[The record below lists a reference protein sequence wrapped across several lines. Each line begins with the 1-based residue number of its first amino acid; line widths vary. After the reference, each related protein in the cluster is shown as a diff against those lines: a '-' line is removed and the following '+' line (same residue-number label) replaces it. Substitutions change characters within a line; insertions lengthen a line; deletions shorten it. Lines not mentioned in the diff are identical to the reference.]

1 MTFRTLL
8 QGAKRDLREIFT
20 LRRLLFILCGTAIC
34 SFGIYNVHDQSGIT
48 EGGAL
53 GLILL
58 LNHWFG
64 LPSSIAT
71 PIIDI
76 ICYALAF
83 RALGRHFLEI
93 SAFSTLSMAMFFRI
107 WENFPPVL
115 PSLADKPLLA
125 ALLGALFIGVGVGI
139 VVKNGGSCGGDDA
152 LALFIHKV
160 SGWRLSRAYLIS
172 DLTVLALSLT
182 YIPFKK
188 IFFSLITVTLSSYI
202 LEFMQGKEKA
212 NNAKE
217 TPEASADDGV

>member
-1 MTFRTLL
+1 M
-8 QGAKRDLREIFT
+8 
-20 LRRLLFILCGTAIC
+20 CGTAIC

-71 PIIDI
+71 PIIDV

-107 WENFPPVL
+107 WEHQFHGQRTVQGQ
-115 PSLADKPLLA
+115 ADKPLLA

-217 TPEASADDGV
+217 TPEAGADDGV

>member
-1 MTFRTLL
+1 M
-8 QGAKRDLREIFT
+8 
-20 LRRLLFILCGTAIC
+20 CGTAIC

-93 SAFSTLSMAMFFRI
+93 SAFSTLSMAIFS
-107 WENFPPVL
+107 EYGSTSPLSFP
-115 PSLADKPLLA
+115 
-125 ALLGALFIGVGVGI
+125 ALQ
-139 VVKNGGSCGGDDA
+139 
-152 LALFIHKV
+152 
-160 SGWRLSRAYLIS
+160 IS
-172 DLTVLALSLT
+172 
-182 YIPFKK
+182 PF
-188 IFFSLITVTLSSYI
+188 
-202 LEFMQGKEKA
+202 
-212 NNAKE
+212 
-217 TPEASADDGV
+217 

>member
-1 MTFRTLL
+1 MTFKTLL

-20 LRRLLFILCGTAIC
+20 LRRLLFILLGTAIC

-107 WENFPPVL
+107 WEHFPPVL
-115 PSLADKPLLA
+115 PSLADKPL
-125 ALLGALFIGVGVGI
+125 
-139 VVKNGGSCGGDDA
+139 
-152 LALFIHKV
+152 
-160 SGWRLSRAYLIS
+160 
-172 DLTVLALSLT
+172 
-182 YIPFKK
+182 
-188 IFFSLITVTLSSYI
+188 
-202 LEFMQGKEKA
+202 
-212 NNAKE
+212 
-217 TPEASADDGV
+217 

>member
-1 MTFRTLL
+1 M
-8 QGAKRDLREIFT
+8 
-20 LRRLLFILCGTAIC
+20 
-34 SFGIYNVHDQSGIT
+34 
-48 EGGAL
+48 
-53 GLILL
+53 
-58 LNHWFG
+58 
-64 LPSSIAT
+64 
-71 PIIDI
+71 
-76 ICYALAF
+76 
-83 RALGRHFLEI
+83 
-93 SAFSTLSMAMFFRI
+93 
-107 WENFPPVL
+107 
-115 PSLADKPLLA
+115 
-125 ALLGALFIGVGVGI
+125 
-139 VVKNGGSCGGDDA
+139 VKNGGSCGGDDA

>member
-1 MTFRTLL
+1 M
-8 QGAKRDLREIFT
+8 
-20 LRRLLFILCGTAIC
+20 CGTAIC

-71 PIIDI
+71 PIRDI

>member
-1 MTFRTLL
+1 ML
-8 QGAKRDLREIFT
+8 
-20 LRRLLFILCGTAIC
+20 GTAIC

-107 WENFPPVL
+107 WEHFPPVL

-139 VVKNGGSCGGDDA
+139 VVRNGGSCGGDDA

-202 LEFMQGKEKA
+202 LEFIQGKEQADSTGKA
-212 NNAKE
+212 
-217 TPEASADDGV
+217 PEASVSDKI

>member
-1 MTFRTLL
+1 ML
-8 QGAKRDLREIFT
+8 
-20 LRRLLFILCGTAIC
+20 GTAIC

-64 LPSSIAT
+64 IPSSLAT

-76 ICYALAF
+76 ICYILAF
-83 RALGRHFLEI
+83 RALGRKFLEV
-93 SAFSTLSMAMFFRI
+93 SAISTLSMAMFFRI

-125 ALLGALFIGVGVGI
+125 ALLGALFIGIGVGI
-139 VVKNGGSCGGDDA
+139 VVRNGGSCGGDDA

-172 DLTVLALSLT
+172 DITVLALSLT

-202 LEFMQGKEKA
+202 LEFIQGKEEA
-212 NNAKE
+212 YNAKE
-217 TPEASADDGV
+217 IPGAGIDGGV

>member
-1 MTFRTLL
+1 M
-8 QGAKRDLREIFT
+8 
-20 LRRLLFILCGTAIC
+20 CGTAIC

-160 SGWRLSRAYLIS
+160 SGWRLSRAYLVS
-172 DLTVLALSLT
+172 DLTVLTLSLT

-217 TPEASADDGV
+217 TPEASADDGI

>member
-1 MTFRTLL
+1 M
-8 QGAKRDLREIFT
+8 
-20 LRRLLFILCGTAIC
+20 
-34 SFGIYNVHDQSGIT
+34 
-48 EGGAL
+48 
-53 GLILL
+53 L

-64 LPSSIAT
+64 IPSSLAT

-76 ICYALAF
+76 VCYALAF

-93 SAFSTLSMAMFFRI
+93 SAFSTLSMAMFFRF
-107 WENFPPVL
+107 WEHFPPVL

-172 DLTVLALSLT
+172 DITVLALSLT

-202 LEFMQGKEKA
+202 LEFIQGKEQADSTGKA
-212 NNAKE
+212 
-217 TPEASADDGV
+217 PEASVSDKI

>member
-1 MTFRTLL
+1 M
-8 QGAKRDLREIFT
+8 
-20 LRRLLFILCGTAIC
+20 CGTAIC

-172 DLTVLALSLT
+172 DLTVLTLSLT

>member
-1 MTFRTLL
+1 ML
-8 QGAKRDLREIFT
+8 
-20 LRRLLFILCGTAIC
+20 GTAIC

-107 WENFPPVL
+107 WEHFPPVL

-188 IFFSLITVTLSSYI
+188 IFFSLIKVLKVIMLSAPFIWSGRRD
-202 LEFMQGKEKA
+202 LNTRPFGPEP
-212 NNAKE
+212 NALPSCA
-217 TPEASADDGV
+217 TPRWSQRGDSNP